1 MLPEE
6 VEAIRSEEDALNAY
20 EESDR
25 IKETKAPIEAKFQK
39 MHNKIEEIQKR
50 LDHKADWPE
59 SSESNLVLS
68 RCEEVEQTITFVLR
82 RGARVIKRH
91 VMKRRR

>member
-6 VEAIRSEEDALNAY
+6 VEAIRSEEDALNAH

-39 MHNKIEEIQKR
+39 MNNKTNKKSN
-50 LDHKADWPE
+50 DKADPIA
-59 SSESNLVLS
+59 SSECNLVLS
-68 RCEEVEQTITFVLR
+68 RCEEAEQTITFVLR
-82 RGARVIKRH
+82 RGGCVIKRH
-91 VMKRRR
+91 VMKRSRL

>member
-39 MHNKIEEIQKR
+39 MHNKTEEKSN
-50 LDHKADWPE
+50 DHEADRPE

-68 RCEEVEQTITFVLR
+68 RCAEVEQTITFVLR
-82 RGARVIKRH
+82 PGGRVIKRH
-91 VMKRRR
+91 VMKRRRS

>member
-20 EESDR
+20 EDP

-39 MHNKIEEIQKR
+39 MNNKTIEKSN
-50 LDHKADWPE
+50 DKADPIA
-59 SSESNLVLS
+59 SSECNLVLS
-68 RCEEVEQTITFVLR
+68 RCEEAEQTITFVLR
-82 RGARVIKRH
+82 RGGCVIKRN
-91 VMKRRR
+91 VMKRRRL

>member
-39 MHNKIEEIQKR
+39 MNNKTEEKSN
-50 LDHKADWPE
+50 DKADPIE
-59 SSESNLVLS
+59 SSECNLVLS
-68 RCEEVEQTITFVLR
+68 RSEKAEQTITFVLR
-82 RGARVIKRH
+82 RGGRVIKRH
-91 VMKRRR
+91 VMKRRRS